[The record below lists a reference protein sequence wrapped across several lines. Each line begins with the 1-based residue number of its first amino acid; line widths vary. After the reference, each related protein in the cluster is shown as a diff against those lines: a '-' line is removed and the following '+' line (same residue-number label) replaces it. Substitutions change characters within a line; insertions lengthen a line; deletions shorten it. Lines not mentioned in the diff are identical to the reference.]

1 MDRTIIHLDMDAFYS
16 SVEQRDRPEL
26 RGQPIVVGG
35 DPASRGVVA
44 TASYEARRHG
54 IHSAMPCRTARR
66 LCPSTIFVRPRF
78 DVYREVSRTVMA
90 ILRGVSP
97 LAEAV
102 ALDEAYVDVSTVVV
116 TEQDAAA
123 LGNDIKVR
131 IKTQTDLTG
140 SIGIA
145 SNKLVAK
152 VASDYHKP
160 DGLTQVRHGEEAGF
174 LAPLSVRR
182 LWGIGP
188 HAERR
193 LVAQGIRTAGE
204 LAACEEAWVVGCF
217 GHGGLEW
224 QLLARG
230 IDRSAVT
237 PDAKLR
243 QISRETTFEADVAQP
258 DSIREVITRLC
269 TDMSPALSLQ
279 RPGRTVTLK
288 LRYADFETVTRRL
301 TPGTIIS
308 ATALPGH
315 ALLLFGNA
323 WNGKPIRLVGVGV
336 SNFIPEQPDQLR
348 LL

>member
-1 MDRTIIHLDMDAFYS
+1 MDRMIIHLDMDAFYS
-16 SVEQRDRPEL
+16 SVEQRDRPEF

-35 DPASRGVVA
+35 DPDSRGVVA

-66 LCPSTIFVRPRF
+66 LCPSAIFIRPRF

-97 LAEAV
+97 LVEAV
-102 ALDEAYVDVSTVVV
+102 ALDEAYVDVSTVVA

-140 SIGIA
+140 SVGIA

-152 VASDYHKP
+152 VASDYQKP
-160 DGLTQVRHGEEAGF
+160 DGLTRVRHGEEARF

-188 HAERR
+188 HAEQR
-193 LVAQGIRTAGE
+193 LSAQGITTAGE
-204 LAACEEAWVVGCF
+204 LAARDEAWVVGCF

-230 IDRSAVT
+230 IDRSAVR
-237 PDAKLR
+237 PDAELR
-243 QISRETTFEADVAQP
+243 QISRETTFEVDVAEP
-258 DSIREVITRLC
+258 ESVRGAITRLC
-269 TDMSPALSLQ
+269 TDMSPTLSLQ

-301 TPGTIIS
+301 TPGTTIS
-308 ATALPGH
+308 AAALPGH
-315 ALLLFGNA
+315 ALLLFDQA
-323 WNGKPIRLVGVGV
+323 WNGKSLRLVGVGV
-336 SNFIPEQPDQLR
+336 SNFIPDQPDQLR
-348 LL
+348 LF

>member
-35 DPASRGVVA
+35 DPDSRGVVA

-54 IHSAMPCRTARR
+54 IHSAMPCRAARR

-97 LAEAV
+97 LVEAV
-102 ALDEAYVDVSTVVV
+102 ALDEAYVDVSTVVPS
-116 TEQDAAA
+116 EQDAAA
-123 LGNDIKVR
+123 LGNEVKASIKS
-131 IKTQTDLTG
+131 QTDLTG

-188 HAERR
+188 QAERR

-204 LAACEEAWVVGCF
+204 LAGREEAWVVGCF
-217 GHGGLEW
+217 GQGGLEW

-243 QISRETTFEADVAQP
+243 QISRETTFEADLAQP
-258 DSIREVITRLC
+258 ESIREAITRLC
-269 TDMSPALSLQ
+269 TDMSPALSRQ
-279 RPGRTVTLK
+279 RPARTVTLK

-308 ATALPGH
+308 STALPRH
-315 ALLLFGNA
+315 ALLLWQEA
-323 WNGKPIRLVGVGV
+323 WNGKPVRLVGVGV